1 MSTKQSASE
10 YLIKSE
16 AKFKAFKKSW
26 ESFAREAPQK
36 FLSLVKSGIKPTVSR
51 GPSSPGQISVSL
63 NFESNMDAAKRYVEE
78 MKRKIEGTGDELKK
92 NIEDIDKNLQ
102 FYLDDGI
109 DEETFSK
116 LVKHLNDWVNYIPKM
131 TFEIGQNKIGVNA
144 DSGITKIKNKWK
156 DISAEEVQ
164 KNEAKKYGIE
174 LSDLS
179 NHRMYLEA
187 KEKISNERTSAEVAN
202 AKKTLLS
209 IKGYLDSADLAAEC
223 DSKIERL
230 LAKEEAEQKA
240 KVEAARKAQIDR
252 AANLFESDDEAKLK
266 EAISILEKL
275 DGADLQEL
283 LCKCKEKAER
293 IKKVNEEKA
302 RLKAKEEAEEQQR
315 KKEAEQK
322 AKQKA
327 KDLRKRYE
335 YASGLIACSM
345 YHAVAVKPDGTVA
358 ATGKNDDGQCNVSSW
373 RNIIAVDCDTQGTVG
388 LCADGTVRY
397 TGSTYHKQYQ
407 CTQWRDIKAIA
418 ICNNCIFGLKNN
430 GTVVATT
437 EGVNGAHFSTKPD
450 VTTWHDIIAIRAGE
464 NNVLGIKENGSVVAI
479 SRNYYGRCEEDY
491 YLNGKKD
498 VVDADYGNLA
508 GGVWLTKHGSCEA
521 DGGQYSGI
529 KRPQLINQQI
539 GIVKVGIF
547 GTKPFAL
554 LSDGRVIFE
563 PSAVNRD
570 GYSKK
575 DEVDEFIKK
584 EKIEK
589 AIAVKSNSNCSAIV
603 LTEDGRVI
611 VLSRGGYGIID
622 SGECFG
628 KGFRLFKNF
637 HQMMDEKELAE
648 EKARKAAEEERKRR
662 ETLREKGLCQHCGG
676 EFKKGLFGVKCV
688 QCKKRKDY

>member
-1 MSTKQSASE
+1 MTTKQSANE
-10 YLIKSE
+10 YLVKSE

-78 MKRKIEGTGDELKK
+78 MKKKMEETGSELKK
-92 NIEDIDKNLQ
+92 NIEDIDNNLQ

-116 LVKHLNDWVNYIPKM
+116 LVKLLNDWVNYIPKM
-131 TFEIGQNKIGVNA
+131 TFEIGQNKIGVNT

-156 DISAEEVQ
+156 EISAEEVR

-174 LSDLS
+174 LSDLN
-179 NHRMYLEA
+179 NHRMYLDA
-187 KEKISNERTSAEVAN
+187 KEKISSERTSAEVAN

-209 IKGYLDSADLAAEC
+209 IKGYLDSTELAAEC

-230 LAKEEAEQKA
+230 LAVEKAEQKA
-240 KVEAARKAQIDR
+240 KLEAARKSQIDC
-252 AANLFESDDEAKLK
+252 ATNLFASDDEAKLK

-275 DGADLQEL
+275 DGADSQEL
-283 LCKCKEKAER
+283 LSKCKEKTER
-293 IKKVNEEKA
+293 IKKANEEKA

-315 KKEAEQK
+315 KNEAEQN

-327 KDLRKRYE
+327 KVLRKRYE

-345 YHAVAVKPDGTVA
+345 YHAVAVTPDGSVI
-358 ATGKNDDGQCNVSSW
+358 ATGKNDDGQCNVSLWSD
-373 RNIIAVDCDTQGTVG
+373 IVAVDCDEQGTVG

-397 TGSTYHKQYQ
+397 TGSTLHKQSQ
-407 CTQWRDIKAIA
+407 CTHWRDIKAIA
-418 ICNNCIFGLKNN
+418 ICNNCVFGLKNN

-437 EGVNGAHFSTKPD
+437 EGVNGAHFSSKPD
-450 VTTWHDIIAIRAGE
+450 VTTWQDVIAIRAGG

-508 GGVWLTKHGSCEA
+508 GGVWLTKHGLCEA

-529 KRPQLINQQI
+529 KHPKLINQQI

-570 GYSKK
+570 GWPKK

-628 KGFRLFKNF
+628 KGFRLFEDF

-648 EKARKAAEEERKRR
+648 ENARKAAEEERKRR